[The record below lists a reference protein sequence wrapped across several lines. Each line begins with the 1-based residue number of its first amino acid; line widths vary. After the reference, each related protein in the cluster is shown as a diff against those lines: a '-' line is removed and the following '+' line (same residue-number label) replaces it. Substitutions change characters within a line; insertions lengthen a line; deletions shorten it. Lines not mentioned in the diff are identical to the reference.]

1 MEKATLGTL
10 IIRYI
15 LTGYM
20 CMCLQLSGCVNLK
33 FCTFIC
39 WDSLVNSAAV
49 AEYDGDMW
57 SSAMQVGTLLFC
69 SGDCPGVCTA
79 WFWWHLHCAFSVC
92 QLNIWVTQ
100 FSQVQLSATISG
112 DTELWL
118 FSWVEKQR
126 NVRKLP
132 KHGLFL
138 CNSPSSPLSVIC
150 WYFDENSN

>member
-1 MEKATLGTL
+1 MKKFFEDMEKATLGTL

-57 SSAMQVGTLLFC
+57 SSAMQAGTLLFC

-92 QLNIWVTQ
+92 QLNIWVTPV
-100 FSQVQLSATISG
+100 FPGTTVSHNIRGHWAVIVSMSRKTKECKETAKTWFIS
-112 DTELWL
+112 
-118 FSWVEKQR
+118 V
-126 NVRKLP
+126 
-132 KHGLFL
+132 
-138 CNSPSSPLSVIC
+138 
-150 WYFDENSN
+150 